1 MKFAVFDI
9 ETNGLLDTMNRI
21 HLLTIKE
28 QGKDVQVFRED
39 NITQGLHLL
48 LDLEMYGVQIYG
60 HNIIKFDIPAIQ
72 KLHPWF
78 KIKDP
83 QDTLVL
89 SRLMYADMG
98 ERDGPLLKSG
108 ALPPKLWGSHS
119 LEAWGYRLGEMKGEY
134 EGDMLIAD
142 EKVRKATKW
151 DSWNLDMELYGI
163 QDAVVTEALVL
174 KLAPWD
180 YSQEAVQLEHAVA
193 TIVSRQ
199 ERFGVCLDE
208 KAAADLYVKLAAER
222 ADLHAK
228 LVATVPGS
236 WWADGPIFTP
246 KKDSKRLGYLEG
258 AQFQKLEWKEFNPT
272 SRQHIARFFKRTY
285 KWQPLKFTEGGD
297 PQIDESVLEG
307 LDYPEAKLLAQMF
320 TVEKRIGQLAEGN
333 QAWLKQV
340 SRLGRIHGSVNTNGA
355 VTGRMTHS
363 NPNLAQVPAC
373 GAYVGTECR
382 SLFKPP
388 AGMRMVGVDASG
400 LELRCL
406 AHFMARWDDGA
417 YAKEVLHG
425 DIHTANQKAAG
436 LAERSQAKTFIYA
449 FLYGAGPEKIGS
461 IVGKGRAAGLALR
474 NRFLKQTP
482 AIAELSAA
490 VQKKAAAT
498 KTLKGLDGRTLAV
511 RSPHSSLNTLLQ
523 SAGALV
529 MKKALV
535 LLDGT
540 LQSEGYTPG
549 VDYEFLLNIHDEFQI
564 AVKPEIADHVASTSV
579 ESIQR
584 AGQAFGFRCRLD
596 GEAKVGDSWAD
607 TH

>member
-1 MKFAVFDI
+1 MFAVFDI
-9 ETNGLLDTMNRI
+9 ETNGLLNTMTRI

-28 QGKDVQVFRED
+28 QGKDVIVYRED
-39 NITQGLHLL
+39 DMANGLRRLMSTE
-48 LDLEMYGVQIYG
+48 DDGYTIYG

-78 KIKDP
+78 TLKNP

-98 ERDGPLLKSG
+98 ERDGALLKSG

-134 EGDMLIAD
+134 EGDTSILD
-142 EKVRKATKW
+142 LETRKATKW
-151 DSWNLDMELYGI
+151 DSWNLDMEIYGA

-180 YSQEAVQLEHAVA
+180 YAQEAVELEHAVA

-208 KAAADLYVKLAAER
+208 EAAALLYAQLSGER
-222 ADLHAK
+222 QRLQDTLK
-228 LVATVPGS
+228 QTVPGS
-236 WWADGPIFTP
+236 WWADGPLFTP
-246 KKDSKRLGYLEG
+246 KRDNKKMGYCEG
-258 AQFQKLEWKEFNPT
+258 AQLQKIEWREFNPT
-272 SRQHIARFFKRTY
+272 SRQHIARHFKRAY
-285 KWQPLKFTEGGD
+285 KWEPNQFTDGGD
-297 PQIDESVLEG
+297 PQIDESVLEK
-307 LDYPEAKLLAQMF
+307 LDYPEAKTLAQMF
-320 TVEKRIGQLAEGN
+320 TVEKRIGQLAEGT

-340 SRLGRIHGSVNTNGA
+340 TRLGRIHGSVNTNGA
-355 VTGRMTHS
+355 VTGRMTHG
-363 NPNLAQVPAC
+363 NPNLAQVPR
-373 GAYVGTECR
+373 VGTYLGKECR

-388 AGMRMVGVDASG
+388 KGMRMVGVDASG

-417 YAKEVLHG
+417 YANVVLHG
-425 DIHTANQKAAG
+425 DIHTANQQAAG
-436 LAERSQAKTFIYA
+436 LAERNQAKTFIYA

-498 KTLKGLDGRTLAV
+498 KTLKGLDGRNLSV
-511 RSPHSSLNTLLQ
+511 RSAHSSLNTLLQ

-579 ESIQR
+579 QSIQR
-584 AGQAFGFRCRLD
+584 AGQAFKFRCRLD

>member
-1 MKFAVFDI
+1 MFVVFDI
-9 ETNGLLDTMNRI
+9 ETNGLLNTMNRI
-21 HLLTIKE
+21 HLLTIKPM
-28 QGKDVQVFRED
+28 GKDVEVFRED
-39 NITQGLHLL
+39 NMINGLHRLM
-48 LDLEMYGVQIYG
+48 EFSHAGVPVYG

-78 KIKDP
+78 TIKNP

-108 ALPPKLWGSHS
+108 VLPPKLWGSHS
-119 LEAWGYRLGEMKGEY
+119 LEAWGYRLGQMKGEY
-134 EGDMLIAD
+134 EGDTSILD
-142 EKVRKATKW
+142 EDTRKATKW
-151 DSWNLDMELYGI
+151 DSWNLDMEVYGI

-180 YSQEAVQLEHAVA
+180 YAQEAVELEHAVA

-208 KAAADLYVKLAAER
+208 EAAVQLYAQLSGER
-222 ADLHAK
+222 QRLKDHLEK
-228 LVATVPGS
+228 TVPGG
-236 WWADGPIFTP
+236 WWPDGALFTP
-246 KKDSKRLGYLEG
+246 KRDNKKMGYIEG
-258 AQFQKLEWKEFNPT
+258 AQLQKIEWKEFNPT
-272 SRQHIARFFKRTY
+272 SRQHIARYFKRTY
-285 KWQPLKFTEGGD
+285 DWKPMKFTEGGD
-297 PQIDESVLEG
+297 PQIDETVLEG
-307 LDYPEAKLLAQMF
+307 LEYPEAKLLAQMF

-355 VTGRMTHS
+355 VTGRMTHG
-363 NPNLAQVPAC
+363 NPNLAQVPR
-373 GAYVGTECR
+373 VGSYLGKECR

-388 AGMRMVGVDASG
+388 QGYVMVGVDASG

-436 LAERSQAKTFIYA
+436 LTERNQAKTFIYA

-482 AIAELSAA
+482 AIAELAAA
-490 VQKKAAAT
+490 VQKKASAT
-498 KTLKGLDGRTLAV
+498 KTLKGLDGRTLSV
-511 RSPHSSLNTLLQ
+511 RSAHSALNTLLQ

-564 AVKPEIADHVASTSV
+564 AAKPEIADHVASTSV
-579 ESIQR
+579 QSIQR
-584 AGQAFGFRCRLD
+584 AGQAFNFRCRLD
-596 GEAKVGDSWAD
+596 GEAKVGTSWAD